1 MIDIIALII
10 AGLSL
15 IVSTWVAKIQ
25 YSQQKSIHNAS
36 LNSKYHDEIF
46 LEHLIR
52 GIPESRKYIRFN
64 NETGRLDDTK
74 KFTDEL
80 NEMLGGALYYKYND
94 NDFYKKLKE
103 MVQEIEDYVM
113 DCGNEKFEQEEQS
126 EVYNSIQEKLE
137 KMYKLI
143 NDQYIGKSNK
153 KGCLFLRK

>member
-1 MIDIIALII
+1 MITALT
-10 AGLSL
+10 S
-15 IVSTWVAKIQ
+15 V
-25 YSQQKSIHNAS
+25 
-36 LNSKYHDEIF
+36 
-46 LEHLIR
+46 
-52 GIPESRKYIRFN
+52 
-64 NETGRLDDTK
+64 TGRLDDTK

-94 NDFYKKLKE
+94 NDFYKKLKG

-113 DCGNEKFEQEEQS
+113 DCGNKKYEQEEQS

-153 KGCLFLRK
+153 KGCLFSRK